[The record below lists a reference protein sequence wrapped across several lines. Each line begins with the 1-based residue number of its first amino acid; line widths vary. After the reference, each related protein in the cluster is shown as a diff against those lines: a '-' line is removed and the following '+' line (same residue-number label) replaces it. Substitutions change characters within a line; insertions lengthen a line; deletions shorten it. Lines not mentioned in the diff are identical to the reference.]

1 MPIYIEIS
9 RLHRIVTIVA
19 RGKIA
24 SDEVRGMAQQL
35 ADARIHSFA
44 KVVDVTNA
52 SGVGDLTPE
61 QIAGIALLLRGDGG
75 EKRGPLAFIVDP
87 EHDDGFSKTYAK
99 VTEKDGPVSLFRSL
113 REARAWLDR
122 IQHMPAAEV
131 ATAPRAP
138 TLHAPTPNAPMPAA
152 RRDPSPWTDPQ
163 RRGLLLRG
171 GRQRHVTVRSLVGA

>member
-1 MPIYIEIS
+1 VPIYIEIS

-24 SDEVRGMAQQL
+24 PDEVRGMARQL
-35 ADARIHSFA
+35 ADAHIHSFA

-52 SGVGDLTPE
+52 SGTGDLTPE
-61 QIAGIALLLRGDGG
+61 QIAGIALLLRGDGS

-87 EHDDGFSKTYAK
+87 DHDDGFSRTYAK

-113 REARAWLDR
+113 HEARAWLDR
-122 IQHMPAAEV
+122 IQHMPATEAAV
-131 ATAPRAP
+131 IAP
-138 TLHAPTPNAPMPAA
+138 TSMPHAPTPAA
-152 RRDPSPWTDPQ
+152 RRDHSPWTDPQ

-171 GRQRHVTVRSLVGA
+171 GRQRPVTVRSLVSA

>member
-24 SDEVRGMAQQL
+24 SDEVRGMARQL

-113 REARAWLDR
+113 HEARAWLDR
-122 IQHMPAAEV
+122 IQHMPAVEV
-131 ATAPRAP
+131 AAPAPRAP
-138 TLHAPTPNAPMPAA
+138 TAHAPTPAA
-152 RRDPSPWTDPQ
+152 RREASPWTDPQ

-171 GRQRHVTVRSLVGA
+171 GRQRRVTVRSLLSA

>member
-1 MPIYIEIS
+1 MDKSPEFTEERVPIYIEIS

-24 SDEVRGMAQQL
+24 SDEVRGMAHQL
-35 ADARIHSFA
+35 ADAHIHSFA

-52 SGVGDLTPE
+52 SGAGDLTPE
-61 QIAGIALLLRGDGG
+61 QIAGIALLLRGDGS

-87 EHDDGFSKTYAK
+87 DHDDGFSKTYAK

-113 REARAWLDR
+113 HEARAWLDR
-122 IQHMPAAEV
+122 IQHMPAAEAAA
-131 ATAPRAP
+131 ATPRA
-138 TLHAPTPNAPMPAA
+138 PAA
-152 RRDPSPWTDPQ
+152 RRDHSPWTDPQ

-171 GRQRHVTVRSLVGA
+171 GRQRPVTVRSLVSA

>member
-1 MPIYIEIS
+1 VPIYIEIS

-24 SDEVRGMAQQL
+24 PDEVRGMALQL
-35 ADARIHSFA
+35 ADAHIHSFA

-52 SGVGDLTPE
+52 SGTGDLTPE
-61 QIAGIALLLRGDGG
+61 QIAGIAFLLRGDGS

-87 EHDDGFSKTYAK
+87 DNDDGFSRTYAK

-113 REARAWLDR
+113 HEARAWLDR
-122 IQHMPAAEV
+122 IQHMPAVEAAV
-131 ATAPRAP
+131 LAPRAP
-138 TLHAPTPNAPMPAA
+138 APHAPTPAA
-152 RRDPSPWTDPQ
+152 RRDHSPWTDPQ

-171 GRQRHVTVRSLVGA
+171 GRQRPVTVRSLVSA

>member
-35 ADARIHSFA
+35 ADARIQSFA

-99 VTEKDGPVSLFRSL
+99 VTEQDGPVSLFRSL

-122 IQHMPAAEV
+122 IQHMPATEV
-131 ATAPRAP
+131 ATAAARAP
-138 TLHAPTPNAPMPAA
+138 TPHAPTPAA

-171 GRQRHVTVRSLVGA
+171 GRQRHVTVRSLVSA